1 MSIVLGPELPDFV
14 EVGGDGSSRE
24 PADFSD
30 KAIRSRFTPVAVKA
44 LFRIADAWGLTAGD
58 IEGLLGYSVSLPTIQ
73 RWKLRPPAELSM
85 DALQRVSHLVNIYKL
100 THVIYGE
107 STADS
112 WVKIVNFGSIC
123 RGTTPL
129 QAMTHGGLPT
139 IIALHED
146 LESMRGGF

>member
-14 EVGGDGSSRE
+14 ETGAAESSQA

-30 KAIRSRFTPVAVKA
+30 KAIRARFTPVAVKA
-44 LFRIADAWGLTAGD
+44 LFRIADVWGLTTGD
-58 IEGLLGYSVSLPTIQ
+58 IEGLLGYSASLPTIQ

-85 DALQRVSHLVNIYKL
+85 DALQRISHLVNIYTL

-107 STADS
+107 STADL
-112 WVKIVNFGSIC
+112 WVKIVNHGSIC
-123 RGTTPL
+123 RGATPL
-129 QAMTHGGLPT
+129 HAMTHGGLPA